1 MTCKSEP
8 QSDCFQCDCAIRC
21 MAPLSGDAW
30 LQNHAVAAL
39 NRFAGVLWA
48 SPGPG
53 SFGRSYLPIR
63 AGAHIVRGRT
73 DSLKYFEG
81 GLPPASTVPPERLAS
96 LPQGCLLFPCAT
108 NPASP
113 WSCSKAA
120 ARLCNLLRALS
131 RSRQNKCNAAI
142 RTTAVAAPLTGTQP
156 VSVRLQPPP
165 KQCPALSAVCFR
177 GRRLPEY
184 NTGPG

>member
-1 MTCKSEP
+1 MP
-8 QSDCFQCDCAIRC
+8 
-21 MAPLSGDAW
+21 
-30 LQNHAVAAL
+30 AAL
-39 NRFAGVLWA
+39 RLQHIAKNSSTCQSRPSIQILKLKWDNRM
-48 SPGPG
+48 P
-53 SFGRSYLPIR
+53 
-63 AGAHIVRGRT
+63 
-73 DSLKYFEG
+73 
-81 GLPPASTVPPERLAS
+81 STPPPERLAS
-96 LPQGCLLFPCAT
+96 SRQGCLLFPCAT

-184 NTGPG
+184 NTGPGEVHSGRRVPLWSRPRHHSFTFESAALAAVRRSPSRSAAAELSCYWELLA